1 MAKLLLVRHGTTKL
15 HQADRFWGSTDV
27 ALSDVGIRQAEK
39 LRDRLKK
46 EKLKTVYSSTLSRA
60 RLTAEIIASAYNL
73 KVTPAPELNECNFGY
88 VEGLTFAE
96 INKQYP
102 DLAEVLLGFDIDTK
116 FPGGESFAEFDK
128 RVQGFLPRL
137 KDHKSRDTIL
147 IVAHGGSLPLI
158 VCHLLGLPITLWRQ
172 LRISQASLSIMETY
186 PQGAVLNL
194 LNDTCHL
201 KP

>member
-1 MAKLLLVRHGTTKL
+1 MAKLLLVRHGITKL
-15 HQADRFWGSTDV
+15 YQADRFWGSIDV
-27 ALSDVGIRQAEK
+27 TLSDAGIRQAEN

-46 EKLKTVYSSTLSRA
+46 EEIKAAYSSTLSRT
-60 RLTAEIIASAYNL
+60 RLTAEIIASARKL

-96 INKQYP
+96 INQQYP
-102 DLAEVLLGFDIDTK
+102 DLAEVLLGFDIDTR

-128 RVQGFLPRL
+128 RVQGFLPHL
-137 KDHKSRDTIL
+137 KDHKTAETVL

-172 LRISQASLSIMETY
+172 LRINQASLSIMETY